1 MLLPIAVAQSILKV
15 KNLKEHK
22 FDEIVNFG
30 GMKTVISMK
39 KTFECL
45 LKETSAATFKD
56 WILKKP
62 FPYT

>member
-56 WILKKP
+56 
-62 FPYT
+62 